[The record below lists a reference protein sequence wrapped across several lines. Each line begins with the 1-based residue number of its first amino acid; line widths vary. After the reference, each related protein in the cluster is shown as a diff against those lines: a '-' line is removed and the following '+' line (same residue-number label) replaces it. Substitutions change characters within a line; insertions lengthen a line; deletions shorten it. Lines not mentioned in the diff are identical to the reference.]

1 MDQVNIEDAINEYY
15 KLKNKYE
22 EENNKHKK
30 RIINDPSLS
39 WREKRSEYQK
49 IIPKCIN
56 CKRPGGTIFSSKFYN
71 KYKKEF
77 NEFRQLKAIC
87 GVILDPCELNITINV
102 GNYKLLSNI
111 VTECENEMTEIKNQI
126 INYKNKLLFGFMDTE
141 QALDNFNKL
150 REHLSEYTSI
160 YQTFLENYLDIVDNS
175 EEKRTLKENI
185 EKSFVFIESIKQ
197 NIVDFNKTNN
207 VQLVRD
213 VVTIYDHSLKPLLI
227 QITNL
232 KYREN
237 FVWQNEDMYH
247 LIQRP
252 HSIKDLEFNQG
263 IQNVAHYNFG
273 LGKRI
278 TRDTESD
285 HQFEE
290 EFEETSK
297 EPMNINKPA
306 ISPTISEP
314 ISVPLDTPFYNKEKD
329 KVSWNLS
336 RYNNLWDT
344 LPVKLKDVL
353 KTDPEWMK
361 SFMFNCVNAKAN
373 GKPCKMVA
381 PPNLKVP
388 PNQIKL
394 PDGSYDFG
402 VPIYN
407 EVYNNLSE
415 ADKRNFLLLSTTKDG
430 ETTYNDYMFK
440 LMMNRALL
448 QYLGLNENNL

>member
-1 MDQVNIEDAINEYY
+1 MVEVNIEDAINEYY

-22 EENNKHKK
+22 EENNKNKK
-30 RIINDPSLS
+30 KIIGDPSLS
-39 WREKRSEYQK
+39 WREKRSDFQK
-49 IIPKCIN
+49 LVPKCIN
-56 CKRPGGTIFSSKFYN
+56 CKRPGGTIFSTKFYN

-102 GNYKLLSNI
+102 GKFNLLSNI

-160 YQTFLENYLDIVDNS
+160 YQLFLENYLNIVDNS

-185 EKSFVFIESIKQ
+185 EKSFDFIESIKQ
-197 NIVDFNKTNN
+197 NITDFNKTNN

-213 VVTIYDHSLKPLLI
+213 VVTIYEHSLKPVLV
-227 QITNL
+227 QIMNL

-237 FVWQNEDMYH
+237 FVWHNEDTYH

-263 IQNVAHYNFG
+263 IQNVVHYNFG

-278 TRDTESD
+278 TRETESD

-290 EFEETSK
+290 DKEDAIQDVAREF
-297 EPMNINKPA
+297 INENK
-306 ISPTISEP
+306 SEP
-314 ISVPLDTPFYNKEKD
+314 ISVPLDTPVYNKEKD
-329 KVSWNLS
+329 KISWNLS
-336 RYNNLWDT
+336 RYNTLWES

-373 GKPCKMVA
+373 GKSCKMVA
-381 PPNLKVP
+381 PPDLKVP
-388 PNQIKL
+388 PNQIRL
-394 PDGSYDFG
+394 PDGTYDFG

-415 ADKRNFLLLSTTKDG
+415 TTKRNFLLLSTTKNG
-430 ETTYNDYMFK
+430 ETTYNDDMFK